1 MLLLPYYHTY
11 GSTAGIWNERASDP
25 DWIVRLRSAMDKAG
39 HAHTVIVAS
48 DTNYQVCDGFV
59 KNKTVSDA
67 IGTCR
72 HDTKDLK
79 QFSLAVCHAGIIGAH
94 YPITKPGVQ
103 MPPPPP
109 SCYEMDK
116 PLWTS
121 EGWDLG
127 QVNDW
132 KGAINLGAQRPQHSA
147 VLPS

>member
-1 MLLLPYYHTY
+1 MQNITWH
-11 GSTAGIWNERASDP
+11 
-25 DWIVRLRSAMDKAG
+25 
-39 HAHTVIVAS
+39 HH
-48 DTNYQVCDGFV
+48 
-59 KNKTVSDA
+59 
-67 IGTCR
+67 
-72 HDTKDLK
+72 
-79 QFSLAVCHAGIIGAH
+79 HAGIIGAH

-132 KGAINLGAQRPQHSA
+132 KGAINLGAQRPRHVAQSY
-147 VLPS
+147 LPRPSPAQPSLA

>member
-1 MLLLPYYHTY
+1 M
-11 GSTAGIWNERASDP
+11 S
-25 DWIVRLRSAMDKAG
+25 
-39 HAHTVIVAS
+39 
-48 DTNYQVCDGFV
+48 
-59 KNKTVSDA
+59 
-67 IGTCR
+67 
-72 HDTKDLK
+72 
-79 QFSLAVCHAGIIGAH
+79 AGIIGAH

-132 KGAINLGAQRPQHSA
+132 KGAINLGAQRA
-147 VLPS
+147 RRRVLPTYHSVAHASYPCGNAVKLRINY